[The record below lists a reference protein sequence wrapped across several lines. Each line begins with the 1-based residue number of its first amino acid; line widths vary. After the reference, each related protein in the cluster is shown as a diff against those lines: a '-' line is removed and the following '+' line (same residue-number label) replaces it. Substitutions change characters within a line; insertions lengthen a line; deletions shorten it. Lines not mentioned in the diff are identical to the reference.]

1 MASILH
7 HCSQPGSRLTKVQRL
22 RVTLH
27 DTMLSGV
34 NLASSQFIFDSFP
47 QMRELV
53 MKLPWD
59 YYWNDLFTLSNL
71 LRSRGVASC
80 ISNQHVTM
88 YSSPAPMTANL
99 FERGLQGNN
108 SIFIY
113 QSLHQYLPNI
123 LQLATNAGVICAR
136 VTKFTGFVEVEE
148 SLKKL
153 EIFSV
158 VREAGINEEV
168 LDKEVLEEE
177 VNASNHLL
185 ELLANR
191 DRRGRLRH
199 VNLPKVDSLIND
211 SPQTKLS
218 LKGSPASLQWVGGEA
233 GRE

>member
-1 MASILH
+1 
-7 HCSQPGSRLTKVQRL
+7 
-22 RVTLH
+22 
-27 DTMLSGV
+27 
-34 NLASSQFIFDSFP
+34 
-47 QMRELV
+47 
-53 MKLPWD
+53 
-59 YYWNDLFTLSNL
+59 
-71 LRSRGVASC
+71 
-80 ISNQHVTM
+80 
-88 YSSPAPMTANL
+88 MTANL

-177 VNASNHLL
+177 VNASNDLL

>member
-1 MASILH
+1 M
-7 HCSQPGSRLTKVQRL
+7 
-22 RVTLH
+22 
-27 DTMLSGV
+27 
-34 NLASSQFIFDSFP
+34 
-47 QMRELV
+47 
-53 MKLPWD
+53 
-59 YYWNDLFTLSNL
+59 
-71 LRSRGVASC
+71 
-80 ISNQHVTM
+80 
-88 YSSPAPMTANL
+88 
-99 FERGLQGNN
+99 
-108 SIFIY
+108 
-113 QSLHQYLPNI
+113 
-123 LQLATNAGVICAR
+123 
-136 VTKFTGFVEVEE
+136 EE

-177 VNASNHLL
+177 VNASNDLL